1 MLKREGHIARLI
13 FLYIQGLTDEIQE
26 KELTEWRAESSRHE
40 ALFQRMLSG
49 EHIEKSLSR
58 FVKTELFETFTFCER
73 LAGFARRNKETAWD
87 GTCKTGEVVLQGGMC
102 HYIAVVG
109 RRACFILRG

>member
-58 FVKTELFETFTFCER
+58 FVKTEER